1 MNGSLAVKI
10 QCKRVSQQLRK
21 RPAGFKSLFMEITK
35 ILSIEVNDKN
45 VSAVGRKSPAGFAV
59 DDAHQQ
65 QNRDLSRAFKIPDH
79 PYMT

>member
-35 ILSIEVNDKN
+35 ILSIEVTDKN
-45 VSAVGRKSPAGFAV
+45 RK
-59 DDAHQQ
+59 
-65 QNRDLSRAFKIPDH
+65 RSREKVPCRFCSG
-79 PYMT
+79 